1 MKQNRTP
8 GLRGERSSLLLA
20 FLLIAA
26 TTLLSGC
33 SSNGRDTPL
42 ISPFSVTMTA
52 GATVQFTATVNGA
65 PVTNEIWEVNGVVGG
80 TQTVGTIT
88 QDGSYTAPSHASGA
102 PFVINIASS
111 VSISR
116 SLAHAYVSI
125 FNRQD
130 FPFSK
135 VTATKNPLVAAY
147 YVAAPVGS
155 LVEVAFGTDQDYGL
169 TTSFQ
174 LPEPGGNTII
184 LVAGMRANTT
194 YHMKAILQF
203 TDGTTLGDTD
213 HVFTTGALDALI
225 PSLSAAQF
233 GSNSPSPGIELLCLD
248 PIYGGNALT
257 AVATDLAGNVIWY
270 YDIGPGEWPYPM
282 KLMPNGH
289 MLVVAA
295 PLTNNQGQIVPGSA
309 GVNEVREIDLAGNVV
324 NRITISQLNQAL
336 ANLGMQIGVESVHH
350 DILILPSG
358 DLIILFNF
366 QESPDGVAT
375 LGDGLIDWNPTL
387 GTGVWAWSSFDHL
400 SVSHN
405 PSEIPDWTHANA
417 VIYSPDDG
425 NLILSLR
432 NQNWIIKINY
442 QNGKGDG
449 SILWRLGPDGDFSLP
464 AGYTVGEWNYGQHYP
479 TLTGTTSAG
488 TFPLMFFN
496 NGNARPVGPN
506 GDEPCNYT
514 GGPVYPGNPECY
526 SSVPIFQLD
535 ESANTMQVV
544 SEDKLAAFSECCG
557 NATILPN
564 GNLEYDV
571 ALDAFTPGAS
581 YVQEAIPENNYQI
594 IWQMTME
601 KELAYRAF
609 RVPSLYPGVTWSL
622 PGPAVSS
629 GIPLPNAS
637 ATRASHPL
645 QMIGRLP

>member
-1 MKQNRTP
+1 MTRRYK
-8 GLRGERSSLLLA
+8 GIEHKLSLFVI
-20 FLLIAA
+20 FLSIGA
-26 TTLLSGC
+26 TSLLSGC
-33 SSNGRDTPL
+33 SGRGTQVITP
-42 ISPFSVTMTA
+42 SSVTVTA
-52 GATVQFTATVNGA
+52 GGTVQFTATDNGA
-65 PVTNEIWEVNGVVGG
+65 PIPNAIWSVNGVVRG
-80 TQTVGTIT
+80 TPTVGTIT
-88 QDGSYTAPSHASGA
+88 QNGSYTAPSKPAGA
-102 PFVINIASS
+102 VFDVTVAEGF
-111 VSISR
+111 R
-116 SLAHAYVSI
+116 TLHAYVSI
-125 FNRQD
+125 FNPQN
-130 FPFSK
+130 FAPSI
-135 VTATKNPLVAAY
+135 VTATQNPLVAAY
-147 YVAAPVGS
+147 AVAAPIGS
-155 LVEVAFGTDQDYGL
+155 LVEVAFGTDQNYGL

-174 LPEPGGNTII
+174 SPEPGGYTTV
-184 LVAGMRANTT
+184 LVAGMRASTT

-233 GSNSPSPGIELLCLD
+233 GSTPPGPGIELLCLD
-248 PIYGGNALT
+248 PIYGGTALT

-295 PLTNNQGQIVPGSA
+295 PVTDNQGQIIPGSA
-309 GVNEVREIDLAGNVV
+309 GVNEVREIDLAGNVL
-324 NRITISQLNQAL
+324 NRITIPQLNQAL
-336 ANLGMQIGVESVHH
+336 ANLGMQIAIESLHH
-350 DILILPSG
+350 DILFLPDG

-366 QESPDGVAT
+366 TESPAAGAP

-405 PSEIPDWTHANA
+405 PSGIFDWTHGNA

-432 NQNWIIKINY
+432 NQNWILKINY

-449 SILWRLGPDGDFSLP
+449 SVLWHLGPDGDFSLP
-464 AGYTVGEWNYGQHYP
+464 AGYTAGEWNYAQHYP
-479 TLTGTTSAG
+479 TLTGTNSAG

-506 GDEPCNYT
+506 GDEPCNYP
-514 GGPVYPGNPECY
+514 GGPVYAGDSECY

-535 ESANTMQVV
+535 ENANTMQVV
-544 SEDKLAAFSECCG
+544 SEDKLEAFSECCG

-581 YVQEAIPENNYQI
+581 YVQEALPQNDYQI

-622 PGPAVSS
+622 PGPPVST
-629 GIPLPNAS
+629 GVPLPNAS

-645 QMIGRLP
+645 QIIGRLP

>member
-1 MKQNRTP
+1 M
-8 GLRGERSSLLLA
+8 
-20 FLLIAA
+20 
-26 TTLLSGC
+26 
-33 SSNGRDTPL
+33 
-42 ISPFSVTMTA
+42 
-52 GATVQFTATVNGA
+52 
-65 PVTNEIWEVNGVVGG
+65 
-80 TQTVGTIT
+80 
-88 QDGSYTAPSHASGA
+88 
-102 PFVINIASS
+102 
-111 VSISR
+111 
-116 SLAHAYVSI
+116 
-125 FNRQD
+125 
-130 FPFSK
+130 
-135 VTATKNPLVAAY
+135 
-147 YVAAPVGS
+147 
-155 LVEVAFGTDQDYGL
+155 
-169 TTSFQ
+169 
-174 LPEPGGNTII
+174 
-184 LVAGMRANTT
+184 
-194 YHMKAILQF
+194 
-203 TDGTTLGDTD
+203 
-213 HVFTTGALDALI
+213 
-225 PSLSAAQF
+225 
-233 GSNSPSPGIELLCLD
+233 
-248 PIYGGNALT
+248 
-257 AVATDLAGNVIWY
+257 
-270 YDIGPGEWPYPM
+270 
-282 KLMPNGH
+282 
-289 MLVVAA
+289 
-295 PLTNNQGQIVPGSA
+295 
-309 GVNEVREIDLAGNVV
+309 NEVREIDLAGNVV

-405 PSEIPDWTHANA
+405 PSETPDWTHANA

-557 NATILPN
+557 NATIIPN

-581 YVQEAIPENNYQI
+581 YVQEA
-594 IWQMTME
+594 
-601 KELAYRAF
+601 
-609 RVPSLYPGVTWSL
+609 
-622 PGPAVSS
+622 S
-629 GIPLPNAS
+629 GYM
-637 ATRASHPL
+637 
-645 QMIGRLP
+645 QG